1 MDSALIVSGKGAQSD
16 FLEEFLLQNQFTRV
30 LSAKSASEAKR
41 LLLERD
47 VDLLLINTPLSDEF
61 GAQFAVSAAQQGFLQ
76 VMLLVKNELFDEISE
91 KVENFG
97 VFTVAKPLSR
107 QVIFSALKLI
117 GASQKR
123 MMGMQSENDLLR
135 QKIEDIRLVDRAK
148 CVLIEYLKMS
158 EAQAHKYIEKQA
170 MDLRQTRRE
179 VAAAIL
185 KTYES

>member
-30 LSAKSASEAKR
+30 LSAKSAGEAKR

-91 KVENFG
+91 KVEDFG

-107 QVIFSALKLI
+107 QVMVF
-117 GASQKR
+117 GAEADWRVPKADDGHAERKR
-123 MMGMQSENDLLR
+123 F
-135 QKIEDIRLVDRAK
+135 
-148 CVLIEYLKMS
+148 
-158 EAQAHKYIEKQA
+158 
-170 MDLRQTRRE
+170 
-179 VAAAIL
+179 AAP
-185 KTYES
+185 KN